1 MLWEVEVKNEQSG
14 NKCMPG
20 IWRGRNNYDIKGV
33 VKKKVL
39 NELNKL
45 DTNEAQNMEFINSV
59 YLQKIASI
67 HLLK

>member
-1 MLWEVEVKNEQSG
+1 
-14 NKCMPG
+14 MPG

-45 DTNEAQNMEFINSV
+45 DT
-59 YLQKIASI
+59 K
-67 HLLK
+67 